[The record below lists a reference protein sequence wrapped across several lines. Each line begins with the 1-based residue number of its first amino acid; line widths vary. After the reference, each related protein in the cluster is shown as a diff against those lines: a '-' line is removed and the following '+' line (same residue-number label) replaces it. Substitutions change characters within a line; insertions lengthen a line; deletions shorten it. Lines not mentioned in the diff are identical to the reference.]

1 VGVNEGANRESPHV
15 VSIAEKNQPVTCKAA
30 GQTWKKSEMQQLK
43 EQLCG
48 QRVLFPLGVIVISRN
63 AAAQLLTIDVTDAL
77 SRHAQGDW
85 GDLCEEDRLS
95 NERALVEHKPLLSAY
110 HASNG
115 NRFCITTEGD
125 RSVTTI
131 FLPEDY

>member
-1 VGVNEGANRESPHV
+1 M
-15 VSIAEKNQPVTCKAA
+15 K
-30 GQTWKKSEMQQLK
+30 QLK
-43 EQLCG
+43 ERLCG
-48 QRVLFPLGVIVISRN
+48 RRVQFPLGMVVIMQN
-63 AAAQLLTIDVTDAL
+63 AAAKLLPFDVMDAL
-77 SRHAQGDW
+77 VRHAQGDW